1 MKLVLTRPY
10 RTKGWDDVGGGGG
23 VGRKAGLARSCSGA
37 VGEGGSD
44 VIMVDGED
52 GVAAAMRTC
61 PGDALVAA
69 MAQAE
74 PGAAAGAPRGPPGR
88 REGERGRSRRSKE
101 WRWRREAAA
110 TGDRVGEKS
119 RCGGSTGVERG
130 GDATVGNSPTLCGE
144 GEKAWFIWLKV

>member
-1 MKLVLTRPY
+1 
-10 RTKGWDDVGGGGG
+10 
-23 VGRKAGLARSCSGA
+23 
-37 VGEGGSD
+37 
-44 VIMVDGED
+44 MVDGED

-130 GDATVGNSPTLCGE
+130 GDATGGTACGTVVAAAE
-144 GEKAWFIWLKV
+144 EERGEAGGSTERGDGGALAEEDVEREAREVPDGG